1 MAGKRPAEKTQAAE
15 AAPGGP
21 APPRLRLKLSE
32 LRDVT
37 RELARVYRAMKSEQM
52 PLERGKALTYVL
64 SVLARILEGGIL
76 DRRIGEIEKEV
87 ARWQDAANTSRT

>member
-1 MAGKRPAEKTQAAE
+1 MAGKRTAETSQAAE
-15 AAPGGP
+15 QAAGGR

-64 SVLARILEGGIL
+64 SVLARILEGGML
-76 DRRIGEIEKEV
+76 DRRVAEIEKEL
-87 ARWQDAANTSRT
+87 AKWDATNASRT